1 MKRLECAPRT
11 PDWYAVRA
19 ESWTASAAATLVV
32 RENAELLRDAAAAK
46 GVTLDIA
53 PLLKVGIES
62 YFENTP
68 WMAYAEKTGR
78 VPRFAGNDHTE
89 RGQSNEER
97 AIKWFEEDKMLMV
110 EREVTALSSEHQWLL
125 ASFDGMVP
133 ASSDPSVVAPNGF
146 PVEAKVPAFQSRKKL
161 WDAKKVGLAIMGLP
175 YYWCQMQHQMLVSDA
190 PYGWF
195 VAIGVE
201 VEKDGTEKIVFP
213 IVEKVPRDDDFLK
226 AYVAIAQFY
235 FEEYLEVYEEPPML
249 PSDKAFVDKLIAN
262 AAFDK
267 AIADADH
274 DTAVDMYLEACR
286 AEDEAKARRAELEA
300 KVLAAA
306 TSMRAEGS
314 DLVLLADRLEVS
326 YSRSQAVSWQKVAKQ
341 VAKDAGLPD
350 IPPAV
355 IDACKAKEK
364 ESVKLKEVA

>member
-125 ASFDGMVP
+125 ASFDGIVP
-133 ASSDPSVVAPNGF
+133 ASASAVATT
-146 PVEAKVPAFQSRKKL
+146 V
-161 WDAKKVGLAIMGLP
+161 
-175 YYWCQMQHQMLVSDA
+175 
-190 PYGWF
+190 
-195 VAIGVE
+195 
-201 VEKDGTEKIVFP
+201 DGST
-213 IVEKVPRDDDFLK
+213 
-226 AYVAIAQFY
+226 
-235 FEEYLEVYEEPPML
+235 
-249 PSDKAFVDKLIAN
+249 
-262 AAFDK
+262 
-267 AIADADH
+267 
-274 DTAVDMYLEACR
+274 T
-286 AEDEAKARRAELEA
+286 
-300 KVLAAA
+300 
-306 TSMRAEGS
+306 T
-314 DLVLLADRLEVS
+314 
-326 YSRSQAVSWQKVAKQ
+326 
-341 VAKDAGLPD
+341 
-350 IPPAV
+350 
-355 IDACKAKEK
+355 
-364 ESVKLKEVA
+364 